1 MSDYL
6 EFENETKALKSI
18 NLDDFS
24 IEDLKEYMDELTIE
38 LGRVKIEMKKK
49 LRFQS
54 EAQNLF
60 K

>member
-6 EFENETKALKSI
+6 EYENETKALKSI
-18 NLDDFS
+18 NLNDFS
-24 IEDLKEYMDELTIE
+24 IEDLKEYVDELTKE

-49 LRFQS
+49 LKIQS
-54 EAQNLF
+54 EAEKLF